1 MLVERLEMAPLVPLL
16 LLLLLLLEMLLLLE
30 LAEHLDPAGAKLVEQ
45 AMEFQVQLVAMQ
57 GILLVQ
63 ILAQAGPGVHLLQVC
78 SPPPGPFA

>member
-1 MLVERLEMAPLVPLL
+1 MEGLEMAPLVPLL
-16 LLLLLLLEMLLLLE
+16 LLLEMLLLE
-30 LAEHLDPAGAKLVEQ
+30 LAEHLDPAGANVHMLVEQ

-63 ILAQAGPGVHLLQVC
+63 IWAQAGPGVHLLQIC